1 MDGASTRQ
9 KVSLLVL
16 VTCAAA
22 LRIDAS
28 KAPTGS
34 WDRAAFLSGF
44 QNAAEI
50 PAHQVR
56 CAQLPSDLVGTYY
69 RNGPARF
76 VGYDGKKVRHPLD
89 ADGLVTGVTLD
100 GRSGTAVIRQR
111 YVATAGAIAEYA
123 AQRTLYPG
131 HFGNPRALWDG
142 GMRFK
147 NRANTNCLWHG
158 GKLLA
163 LWEASRP
170 HLLDPLS
177 LATHGEWDVDGLVG
191 SCPMDNFAAHPRLG
205 SDGGVAN
212 FAYAGNPAAGTTT
225 VRFWDFQPGS
235 YDLRS
240 PAQKHE
246 VPGFGLFHDFLVTE
260 NYFVLVASLATWG
273 PVGRPTRAL
282 QMTLEFVTGKRP
294 FGSMI
299 CFDESQPTT
308 VHLYPRDER
317 SGLRPIAI
325 ELDTFFF
332 SFHHA
337 NAWEEGDTLVFD
349 TVSTPKINRW
359 IRDDSSLKRTKR
371 GHKGDADR
379 NFFEDVDFERD
390 APRTDLVRY
399 TLDLKSRSYA
409 RRALSTRHLEYPSV
423 APSVSGL
430 RHRFVY
436 TTAGSNAE
444 GVTPVASVLKT
455 DTEDASKS
463 QIWLARPFEYCGE
476 VSFTPRAG
484 STAEDDG
491 YLLTICYDG
500 RAETSALL
508 VLDARRVADGPIARV
523 PLSLAEEE
531 GGEPL
536 PSDAIAGPGHG
547 VHATFVPG
555 LAPTLHEVQEAEE
568 HRGRLGS
575 RFLSDA

>member
-1 MDGASTRQ
+1 MDGSTRQ

-44 QNAAEI
+44 QNAPEI

-56 CAQLPSDLVGTYY
+56 CAELPSDLVGTYY

-76 VGYDGKKVRHPLD
+76 IGYDGKKVRHPLD

-100 GRSGTAVIRQR
+100 GRSGTAVVRQR

-170 HLLDPLS
+170 HVLDPLS
-177 LATHGEWDVDGLVG
+177 LATQGEWDVDGLVG

-260 NYFVLVASLATWG
+260 NYFVLVASPATWG

-308 VHLYPRDER
+308 VHLYPRNER
-317 SGLRPIAI
+317 SGLRPKAI
-325 ELDTFFF
+325 ELDTFF

-359 IRDDSSLKRTKR
+359 IRDDSSLEGRAR

-491 YLLTICYDG
+491 YLLTICYNG
-500 RAETSALL
+500 RAGTSALL

>member
-1 MDGASTRQ
+1 M
-9 KVSLLVL
+9 
-16 VTCAAA
+16 
-22 LRIDAS
+22 
-28 KAPTGS
+28 
-34 WDRAAFLSGF
+34 
-44 QNAAEI
+44 
-50 PAHQVR
+50 
-56 CAQLPSDLVGTYY
+56 
-69 RNGPARF
+69 
-76 VGYDGKKVRHPLD
+76 
-89 ADGLVTGVTLD
+89 
-100 GRSGTAVIRQR
+100 
-111 YVATAGAIAEYA
+111 ATDGAIAERA
-123 AQRTLYPG
+123 EQRSLYPG
-131 HFGNPRALWDG
+131 QFGNPRALWDG
-142 GMRFK
+142 GVDFK
-147 NRANTNCLWHG
+147 NLANTNCLWHG

-163 LWEASRP
+163 LWEGSRP
-170 HLLDPLS
+170 HILDPLS
-177 LATHGEWDVDGLVG
+177 LATRGEWDVDGLVG
-191 SCPMDNFAAHPRLG
+191 SGPTDNFAAHPRLG
-205 SDGGVAN
+205 TDGGVAN

-240 PAQKHE
+240 PAQKHV

-260 NYFVLVASLATWG
+260 NYFVLVASPATWG

-317 SGLRPIAI
+317 SGLQPIAI
-325 ELDTFFF
+325 ELDTFF

-359 IRDDSSLKRTKR
+359 IRDDSSLKRAKR

-423 APSVSGL
+423 APSVSGR

-500 RAETSALL
+500 RAGTSALL

-523 PLSLAEEE
+523 PISLAEEE

-536 PSDAIAGPGHG
+536 PVDAAIAGPGHG
-547 VHATFVPG
+547 LHATFVPG

>member
-1 MDGASTRQ
+1 MDGSTSQ

-50 PAHQVR
+50 PAHQVQ

-131 HFGNPRALWDG
+131 HFGNPRALWNG

-260 NYFVLVASLATWG
+260 NYFVLVASPATWG

-308 VHLYPRDER
+308 VHLYPRNER

-325 ELDTFFF
+325 ELDTFF

-500 RAETSALL
+500 RAGTSALL